1 MAAPRGRLGR
11 RASQGAAMPSSDYQH
26 IRFEVEP
33 SGVATLTFNLP
44 RMANAMDLLGVQETL
59 DALRQCE
66 KRSDVGAVVLTGAGE
81 HAFSAG
87 FNLKEIPFADWQ
99 PEQIRSH
106 FETLAMW
113 WHQALHRIVHL
124 PRPVLAAVNGVAAG
138 VGLGMTLA
146 ADMAVAVDSATF
158 LCAWHSIGL
167 ANDAATS
174 YSLVKV
180 VGFRRAMEL
189 MLTNRTLSAAE
200 ALDWQILNRVYPR
213 ADFQRNV
220 AQIADDLAAGPT
232 HLQAM
237 AKSRFHAGWRQS
249 IEECTEMEIENVM
262 ESITHPYFK
271 ETLDRFLSKRAR
283 SDKVQV
289 RLPPGQGEPG
299 VPGSN

>member
-1 MAAPRGRLGR
+1 MISGP
-11 RASQGAAMPSSDYQH
+11 YQH
-26 IRFEVEP
+26 IRFEVAQN
-33 SGVATLTFNLP
+33 GVATLTFDLP
-44 RMANAMDLLGVQETL
+44 GMANALDLLGVQETL

-66 KRSDVGAVVLTGAGE
+66 QRSDVGAVVLTGAGE

-87 FNLKEIPFADWQ
+87 FNLKEIPLGDREA
-99 PEQIRSH
+99 ERIRSH

-113 WHQALHRIVHL
+113 WHQVLHKMVHL

-138 VGLGMTLA
+138 VGLGMVLA

-167 ANDAATS
+167 ANDAGTS
-174 YSLVKV
+174 YTLAKI

-189 MLTNRTLSAAE
+189 MLTNRTLTAAE
-200 ALDWQILNRVYPR
+200 ALDWQIVNRVYRR
-213 ADFQRNV
+213 AEFQGHV
-220 AQIADDLAAGPT
+220 AQIAADLAAGPT

-262 ESITHPYFK
+262 ASITHPYFK
-271 ETLDRFLSKRAR
+271 GALDRFLNQEAR
-283 SDKVQV
+283 SDGIQV
-289 RLPPGQGEPG
+289 RLPASGGDREREG
-299 VPGSN
+299 RN

>member
-1 MAAPRGRLGR
+1 MV
-11 RASQGAAMPSSDYQH
+11 STDYQH
-26 IRFEVEP
+26 IRFEVAP
-33 SGVATLTFNLP
+33 NGVATLTFDLP

-59 DALRQCE
+59 DALRRCE
-66 KRSDVGAVVLTGAGE
+66 QRPDVGAVVLTGAGE
-81 HAFSAG
+81 HAFCAG
-87 FNLKEIPFADWQ
+87 FNLKEIPLAGRE
-99 PEQIRSH
+99 PEEIRVH

-113 WHQALHRIVHL
+113 WHQVLHRIVHL

-138 VGLGMTLA
+138 VGLGIVLA

-174 YSLVKV
+174 YTLVKI

-189 MLTNRTLSAAE
+189 MLTNRTLTAGE
-200 ALDWQILNRVYPR
+200 ALAWGILNRVYPR
-213 ADFQRNV
+213 AEFAQNV
-220 AQIADDLAAGPT
+220 AQVAADLAAGPT

-249 IEECTEMEIENVM
+249 IEECTELEIENVM
-262 ESITHPYFK
+262 RSIADPYFEK
-271 ETLDRFLSKRAR
+271 TLVDFLGKRTR

-289 RLPPGQGEPG
+289 RLPPSGGSG
-299 VPGSN
+299 VRGAY

>member
-1 MAAPRGRLGR
+1 MA
-11 RASQGAAMPSSDYQH
+11 SSAYEH
-26 IRFEVEP
+26 IRLEVAP
-33 SGVATLTFNLP
+33 NGVATLTFDLP
-44 RMANAMDLLGVQETL
+44 HMANALDLLGVQETL
-59 DALRQCE
+59 DALRECE
-66 KRSDVGAVVLTGAGE
+66 TRADVGAVVLTGAGE

-87 FNLKEIPFADWQ
+87 FNLREIPFADWK
-99 PEQIRSH
+99 PEQVRSH

-113 WHQALHRIVHL
+113 WHQVLHRIIHL

-138 VGLGMTLA
+138 VGLGMVLA
-146 ADMAVAVDSATF
+146 ADLAVAVDGATF

-174 YSLVKV
+174 YTLVKI

-189 MLTNRTLSAAE
+189 MLTNRTLTAAE

-213 ADFQRNV
+213 ADFQGNV
-220 AQIADDLAAGPT
+220 AQIAADLAAGPT

-262 ESITHPYFK
+262 RSISDPYFK
-271 ETLDRFLSKRAR
+271 ETLDRFLSKQAR
-283 SDKVQV
+283 SDKIQV
-289 RLPPGQGEPG
+289 RLPSSGGAPGAHGTT
-299 VPGSN
+299 

>member
-1 MAAPRGRLGR
+1 MA
-11 RASQGAAMPSSDYQH
+11 SSEYQH
-26 IRFEVEP
+26 IRFEVETN
-33 SGVATLTFNLP
+33 GVATLTFNLP
-44 RMANAMDLLGVQETL
+44 RTANAMDLLGVQETL
-59 DALRQCE
+59 DALRRCE
-66 KRSDVGAVVLTGAGE
+66 KRSDIGAVVLTGAGE

-87 FNLKEIPFADWQ
+87 FNLKEIPFADWK
-99 PEQIRSH
+99 PEEIRAH

-113 WHQALHRIVHL
+113 WHQVLHKIVHL

-146 ADMAVAVDSATF
+146 ADMAVAVDSASF

-174 YSLVKV
+174 YTLVKI
-180 VGFRRAMEL
+180 VGLRRALEL
-189 MLTNRTLSAAE
+189 MLTNRTLTAAE

-213 ADFQRNV
+213 ADFQKNV
-220 AQIADDLAAGPT
+220 AQIAADLAAGPT

-249 IEECTEMEIENVM
+249 IEECTELEIENVM
-262 ESITHPYFK
+262 QSIAHPYFK
-271 ETLDRFLSKRAR
+271 QTLDQFLSKQAR

-289 RLPPGQGEPG
+289 RLPPSGG
-299 VPGSN
+299 GSADQRRD

>member
-1 MAAPRGRLGR
+1 MASGEYER
-11 RASQGAAMPSSDYQH
+11 
-26 IRFEVEP
+26 IRFDVQKN
-33 SGVATLTFNLP
+33 GVATITFNLP
-44 RMANAMDLLGVQETL
+44 QMANAMDLLGVQETL

-66 KRSDVGAVVLTGAGE
+66 RRPDVGAVVLTGAGE

-87 FNLKEIPFADWQ
+87 FNLKEIPFADWK

-113 WHQALHRIVHL
+113 WHQVLHKVVHL

-138 VGLGMTLA
+138 VGFGITLA
-146 ADMAVAVDSATF
+146 ADMAVAVDSARF

-174 YSLVKV
+174 YTLVKI
-180 VGFRRAMEL
+180 VGFRRAMEM
-189 MLTNRTLSAAE
+189 MLTNRTLTAAE
-200 ALDWQILNRVYPR
+200 ALDWRILNSVYPR
-213 ADFQRNV
+213 ADFQANV
-220 AQIADDLAAGPT
+220 AQIAADLATGPT

-249 IEECTEMEIENVM
+249 IEECTELEIENVM
-262 ESITHPYFK
+262 TSLEDPYFRK
-271 ETLDRFLSKRAR
+271 TLDEFLSKRGR

-289 RLPPGQGEPG
+289 RLPPSTG
-299 VPGSN
+299 GSETTPRG